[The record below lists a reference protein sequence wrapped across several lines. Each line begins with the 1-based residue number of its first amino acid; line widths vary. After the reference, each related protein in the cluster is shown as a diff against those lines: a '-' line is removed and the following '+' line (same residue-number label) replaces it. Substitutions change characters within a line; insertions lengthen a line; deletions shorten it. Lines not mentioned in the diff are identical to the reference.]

1 MIIVRMRI
9 IINKISIKTLY
20 ISLSSYFSVI
30 YELYYR
36 LFIDY
41 IMRTKLILKNRQ
53 ILIMPRA
60 NKILELV

>member
-1 MIIVRMRI
+1 MRI
-9 IINKISIKTLY
+9 IINNISIKTLY